1 MTEIVS
7 PTQPSN
13 QDRLAAAV
21 AHLAGIVPL
30 FGMLI
35 PAGIWAAS
43 RSDNKFLKTNATRAL
58 AAQIFLL
65 VYLLLIPGLGTILA
79 LIFAANQAG
88 FFTGIIHTLSI
99 FTLQA
104 GLVLSWLMFAYAAV
118 RVYLDGDFRYPV
130 LTLAIEGPPPAP
142 TS

>member
-1 MTEIVS
+1 MTETTS
-7 PTQPSN
+7 PTPPSN
-13 QDRLAAAV
+13 QDRLTAAV

-43 RSDNKFLKTNATRAL
+43 RSDNKFMKTNVTRAL
-58 AAQIFLL
+58 AAQIVLL
-65 VYLLLIPGLGTILA
+65 VYLLLVPGLGTILT
-79 LIFAANQAG
+79 LIFAVNQTG
-88 FFTGIIHTLSI
+88 FFTGIIHALTI

-118 RVYLDGDFRYPV
+118 RVYLDGEFRYPV
-130 LTLAIEGPPPAP
+130 LTRAIEGPPPAP